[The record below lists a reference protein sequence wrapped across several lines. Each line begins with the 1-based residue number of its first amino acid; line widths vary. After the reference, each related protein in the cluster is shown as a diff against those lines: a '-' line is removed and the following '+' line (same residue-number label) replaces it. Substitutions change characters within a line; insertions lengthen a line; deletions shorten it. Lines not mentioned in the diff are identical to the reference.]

1 MSKEEEKPVK
11 VESDEEDNNDP
22 ATKGLTKG
30 QKKKLKEKKK
40 KEEEANKLKLEQE
53 AKGEAEEP

>member
-1 MSKEEEKPVK
+1 MSKEEEKIAKP
-11 VESDEEDNNDP
+11 ESDEEDNDP

-40 KEEEANKLKLEQE
+40 KEEEAAKLKLEQD
-53 AKGEAEEP
+53 AKG

>member
-1 MSKEEEKPVK
+1 MSKEEETAKID
-11 VESDEEDNNDP
+11 SDQDDP

-40 KEEEANKLKLEQE
+40 KEQEAAKLKELQ
-53 AKGEAEEP
+53 

>member
-1 MSKEEEKPVK
+1 MSKEEEKIVK

-30 QKKKLKEKKK
+30 QKKKLK
-40 KEEEANKLKLEQE
+40 
-53 AKGEAEEP
+53 

>member
-1 MSKEEEKPVK
+1 MSKEEEKIAK
-11 VESDEEDNNDP
+11 VDSDEEGDNDP

-40 KEEEANKLKLEQE
+40 K
-53 AKGEAEEP
+53 